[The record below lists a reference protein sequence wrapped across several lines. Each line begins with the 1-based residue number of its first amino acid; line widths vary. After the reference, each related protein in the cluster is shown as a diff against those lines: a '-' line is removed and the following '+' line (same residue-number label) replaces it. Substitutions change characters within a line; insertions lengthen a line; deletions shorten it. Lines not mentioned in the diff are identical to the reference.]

1 MSKFRSM
8 LAFIVLFS
16 LFNQHESVAG
26 DREGS
31 NRSRN
36 VSRSANGDRV
46 GLLRFRSDRKLSV
59 TSERTKNRSAK
70 TVTKRRRSERSRN
83 EKETEE

>member
-1 MSKFRSM
+1 MSKFGST
-8 LAFIVLFS
+8 LAFIFLFS
-16 LFNQHESVAG
+16 LFNQHESLAG

-59 TSERTKNRSAK
+59 TSERTKKRSSE
-70 TVTKRRRSERSRN
+70 TVTKRRRSERSRIK
-83 EKETEE
+83 KETEG